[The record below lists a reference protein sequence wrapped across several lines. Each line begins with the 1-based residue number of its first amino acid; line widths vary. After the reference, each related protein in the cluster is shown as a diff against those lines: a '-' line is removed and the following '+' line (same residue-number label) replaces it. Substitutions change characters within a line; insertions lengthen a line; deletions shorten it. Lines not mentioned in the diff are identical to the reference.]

1 MRPTVATTVALIGVA
16 VAAGCSRPPNI
27 DEVPVGSQVQV
38 TREDGALVEG
48 RLTDRNAEAVRV
60 DVGPTTRAVPRH
72 EIADFRI
79 KTATA
84 SESLP
89 AIARFREV
97 TVPAT
102 TKLAIRL
109 DTPVSSASS
118 SAEMPIRGE
127 LVEAIVI
134 DGNTVIPNGAIV
146 TGVVTGVRPSGKV
159 KGRANLELQF
169 DQLTVN
175 GERHTID
182 ARFARSAPSTRGK
195 DAEKIAIPAVG
206 GAIVGAI
213 IGGNKG
219 AAIGAAAGGGAGTA
233 VVLTSA
239 GPEVTLAEGT
249 VLSLSAG
256 RLVVVRVPLRQAPRS

>member
-1 MRPTVATTVALIGVA
+1 MQRAVVGVA
-16 VAAGCSRPPNI
+16 IVGLALATACSRKPDI
-27 DEVPVGSQVQV
+27 DEVPVGSPVQV

-48 RLTDRNAEAVRV
+48 RLTDRNADAVRV

-79 KTATA
+79 KGSSA
-84 SESLP
+84 SDTP
-89 AIARFREV
+89 ALARFREI
-97 TVPAT
+97 TVPAS

-109 DTPVSSASS
+109 DTPVSSATS
-118 SAEMPIRGE
+118 SAETPIRGE
-127 LVEAIVI
+127 IVEPLVV
-134 DGNTVIPNGAIV
+134 DGVTVIPVGAV
-146 TGVVTGVRPSGKV
+146 VSGVVTGVRPSGRV

-169 DQLTVN
+169 DQLTAH
-175 GERHTID
+175 GETHQLN
-182 ARFARSAPSTRGK
+182 ARFARSAPSTRGN

-233 VVLTSA
+233 VVLTTA
-239 GPEVTLAEGT
+239 GPEVTLGEGT

-256 RLVVVRVPLRQAPRS
+256 RLIVVRIPLRQARS

>member
-1 MRPTVATTVALIGVA
+1 MRRAVTTVAI
-16 VAAGCSRPPNI
+16 AGLALAGACSRTPDI

-48 RLTDRNAEAVRV
+48 RLTARSPDAVRV
-60 DVGPTTRAVPRH
+60 DVGPTTRAVPRR

-79 KTATA
+79 KGSAG
-84 SESLP
+84 SDSLP
-89 AIARFREV
+89 AGARFREV
-97 TVPAT
+97 TIPET

-109 DTPVSSASS
+109 DTPVSSAT
-118 SAEMPIRGE
+118 SAAETPIRGE
-127 LVEAIVI
+127 IVEPVIVDGVTAI
-134 DGNTVIPNGAIV
+134 PSGAGV
-146 TGVVTGVRPSGKV
+146 SGVVTGVRSSGKV
-159 KGRANLELQF
+159 KGRANLELRF
-169 DQLTVN
+169 DHLTAHGDSHPVS
-175 GERHTID
+175 
-182 ARFARSAPSTRGK
+182 ARFARTAPSTRGD

-213 IGGNKG
+213 VGGNKG

-233 VVLTSA
+233 IVLSSA

-256 RLVVVRVPLRQAPRS
+256 RLIVVRVPLR

>member
-1 MRPTVATTVALIGVA
+1 MRRALTTVAI
-16 VAAGCSRPPNI
+16 AGLALAGACSREPDI

-48 RLTDRNAEAVRV
+48 RLTARDPEAVRV
-60 DVGPTTRAVPRH
+60 DVGPTTRAVQRR

-79 KTATA
+79 KNSSA
-84 SESLP
+84 SQTLP
-89 AIARFREV
+89 AVAKFREV
-97 TVPAT
+97 TIPET
-102 TKLAIRL
+102 TRLAIRL

-118 SAEMPIRGE
+118 PAETPIRGE
-127 LVEAIVI
+127 IAEPVIVDGVTAI
-134 DGNTVIPNGAIV
+134 PSGAV
-146 TGVVTGVRPSGKV
+146 VSGVVTGVRSSGKV
-159 KGRANLELQF
+159 KGRAHLELRF
-169 DQLTVN
+169 DQVMAR
-175 GERHTID
+175 GESHPLD
-182 ARFARSAPSTRGK
+182 ARFARTAPSTSGN

-233 VVLTSA
+233 VVLASA

-249 VLSLSAG
+249 VLSVSAG
-256 RLVVVRVPLRQAPRS
+256 RLVVFRVPLR